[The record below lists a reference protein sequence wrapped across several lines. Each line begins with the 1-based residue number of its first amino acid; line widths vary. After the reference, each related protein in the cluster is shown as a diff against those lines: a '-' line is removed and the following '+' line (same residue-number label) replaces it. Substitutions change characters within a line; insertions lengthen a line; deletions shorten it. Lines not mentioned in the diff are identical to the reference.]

1 MTCGEATDPRLARV
15 AALLR
20 DRAVAFFRLRAAGQ
34 ANDIL
39 VIEGDLAAAERIAT
53 LAPAIKPLG
62 FRYVTVD
69 LACAEEDD
77 A

>member
-1 MTCGEATDPRLARV
+1 MTRVAATDPRLARD

-20 DRAVAFFRLRAAGQ
+20 DQAVTWFRLRAAGH
-34 ANDIL
+34 ANEIL
-39 VIEGDLAAAERIAT
+39 VIEGDLAAAERIAA
-53 LAPAIKPLG
+53 LAPSIKPLG

-69 LACAEEDD
+69 LGSAQEDD

>member
-1 MTCGEATDPRLARV
+1 MTRAGTDPRLARV

-20 DRAVAFFRLRAAGQ
+20 DQAVPFFRLRAAGQ

-53 LAPAIKPLG
+53 LASSIKPIG

-69 LACAEEDD
+69 LAAAQEDD